1 MYRRSNMHS
10 EAKIYTA
17 AICSAKPAGSSHLAL
32 PFAQHCGQAGRPC
45 GQAVRG
51 SARVAAV
58 VSNGVNAVFR
68 QEYIINYLKFHRGSI
83 RVNIIST
90 RFHMHPISHACMH
103 AFNLIQDV
111 PRILAVIHTH
121 RARVRGP
128 AAVHQAQPGRHH
140 RDSGLDAFVL
150 CNGPQAI

>member
-68 QEYIINYLKFHRGSI
+68 QEYRQLSEIPS
-83 RVNIIST
+83 
-90 RFHMHPISHACMH
+90 RFHSCQHHFNSISHASDFTCMH
-103 AFNLIQDV
+103 ASNLIQDV

-128 AAVHQAQPGRHH
+128 AAVHQAQPGRTHC
-140 RDSGLDAFVL
+140 DSGLDAFIL